1 MKSKSL
7 LLLSFSLV
15 SIVIS
20 CTKQGEETIDPSV
33 LKANP
38 DWATASHSKDGKTD
52 YTIVFPQDK
61 VNTLEITLG
70 KTTWESIK
78 TDMVA
83 KNKGVFGSSPTTGG
97 GNAGGGGVVNPP
109 VGGGGVVNPPVGG
122 GNAGGAVPNFGPEP
136 TYVEATLKFNNKTWN
151 NVGFR
156 LKGNSTLSRTW
167 KAGIYKLPIRL
178 KMDEF
183 EDKYPAINDQRFYGF
198 KELSFSP
205 GVNDN
210 SLIREK
216 VTADIFRMAGIPA
229 ARTTFTKLYIDFGEG
244 LKYCGVYTMLEIVDD
259 TMLKDQLGEEKG
271 NIYKPESTFATFS
284 QASFEKKN
292 NDATPDWSDV
302 QTTITSLNASNR
314 TTDAATWR
322 ANLEKTMNM
331 EQFVKWLAVNT
342 TLVNWDTYGGIAHN
356 HYLYNHSTQKLLWI
370 PWDNNEA
377 LTNNA
382 RVQLNLSGVANT
394 WPLIKFVAE
403 DPIYYAKYK
412 AYVKDFN
419 DTVFTTSKMNEI
431 FDKATTLITPF
442 VNGTEK
448 EVAPYTNLTNV
459 ASFTSSLAQLKTHVV
474 TRNQAV
480 AAFLK

>member
-1 MKSKSL
+1 MKSK
-7 LLLSFSLV
+7 LLLSVTL
-15 SIVIS
+15 ITLIIA
-20 CTKQGEETIDPSV
+20 CTKQGENTIDPLV

-38 DWATASHSKDGKTD
+38 DWTTASHGKDGKPD
-52 YTIVFPQDK
+52 YAVAFPQEK

-70 KTTWESIK
+70 KTTWENIK

-83 KNKGVFGSSPTTGG
+83 KNKGTFGVGGTQTGG
-97 GNAGGGGVVNPP
+97 GNGGGVNPP
-109 VGGGGVVNPPVGG
+109 VGGGGGVNPPVGG
-122 GNAGGAVPNFGPEP
+122 GGAVPNFGPEP
-136 TYVEATLKFNNKTWN
+136 AYVEATLKFNNKSWKN
-151 NVGFR
+151 IGFR

-167 KAGIYKLPIRL
+167 KAGIFKLPIRL

-183 EDKYPAINDQRFYGF
+183 EDKYPEINDQRFYGF

-216 VTADIFRMAGIPA
+216 VTADIFRMVGIPA
-229 ARTTFTKLYIDFGEG
+229 ARTTFTKVYIDFGEG
-244 LKYCGVYTMLEIVDD
+244 LKYCGVYTMLEVVDD
-259 TMLKDQLGEEKG
+259 TMLKDQLGEDKG
-271 NIYKPESTFATFS
+271 NIYKPESTFTTFN

-292 NDATPDWSDV
+292 NDTAPDWSDV
-302 QTTITSLNASNR
+302 QATIASLNATNR

-331 EQFVKWLAVNT
+331 EQFVKWLAVNS

-356 HYLYNHSTQKLLWI
+356 HYMYNHSTQKLIWI
-370 PWDNNEA
+370 PWDNNES
-377 LTNNA
+377 LTSNA
-382 RVQLNLSGVANT
+382 RVQLNLSGVAAT

-412 AYVKDFN
+412 AYVRDFN
-419 DTVFTTSKMNEI
+419 DNVFTTSKMNEI

-448 EVAPYTNLTNV
+448 ELAPYSNLTNV
-459 ASFTSSLAQLKTHVV
+459 NSFTTSLAQLKAHVV
-474 TRNQAV
+474 ARNQAV
-480 AAFLK
+480 ATFLK